1 MAHRTVAIFSDDE
14 TGPLLADAAQR
25 VGVEPHLFFVKPP
38 SKPLRHPWHQ
48 ADPYLPPEQLGTV
61 IQEAMGTPLGIVS
74 CIEQLSVNL
83 ARTAEWLGIP
93 PGPVT
98 ACEILR
104 SKSRMK
110 SVWETAGVR
119 TPSSA
124 LIQRTSE
131 LQSARLDYPVIVK
144 PTHGAASAG
153 VRIVGNEQELVKQ
166 IRQIFRFNATTLGNE
181 AVEQPGA
188 LIEEYIDGE
197 EYSVDTIW
205 YKGQPLMDGI
215 MSKGNP
221 QGPTFPDRL
230 YFTDPSLDEEIEQQL
245 LALSHAAVSAAGVY
259 SGASHTEIRMRKQEG
274 YVLEAALRPG
284 AGGCF
289 YELFERATGLPFS
302 EAFILVSLGAHS
314 PDDIR
319 YLKELSSRSAKHKT
333 RMYWYNM
340 GYKGY
345 GIINSIHGTEKV
357 LSNPYVSKLAIRKN
371 TGDYLSPESDSFAYF
386 GWITG
391 QLPEPDPALDY
402 HEWLSRL
409 ETSIEIGYKT
419 S

>member
-1 MAHRTVAIFSDDE
+1 MAHRTVAIFSNDV
-14 TGPLLADAAQR
+14 TGPLLADAAER
-25 VGVEPHLFFVKPP
+25 VGVEPHLFFLKPP
-38 SKPLRHPWHQ
+38 SNLFRHPWHEV
-48 ADPYLPPEQLGTV
+48 DPYLPPEQLGKA
-61 IQEAMGTPLGIVS
+61 IQALMGTPLGIVS
-74 CIEQLSVNL
+74 CIEQMSVNL
-83 ARTAEWLGIP
+83 ARTAEWLKIS
-93 PGPVT
+93 PGPV
-98 ACEILR
+98 AAYEILR

-110 SVWETAGVR
+110 TIWKTAGVR
-119 TPSSA
+119 TPASS
-124 LIQRTSE
+124 LIRRTSE
-131 LQSARLDYPVIVK
+131 LQSNSFDYPVIVK

-153 VRIVGNEQELVKQ
+153 VRIVRNEQELLKQ
-166 IRQIFRFNATTLGNE
+166 IKQIFRFNATTLGTE

-205 YKGQPLMDGI
+205 YKGQPLFDGI

-230 YFTDPSLDEEIEQQL
+230 YFTDPSLDEKIEQQL

-259 SGASHTEIRMRKQEG
+259 NGASHTEIRLRNQEG

-284 AGGCF
+284 AAGCF
-289 YELFERATGLPFS
+289 YELFEQASGLPFS
-302 EAFILVSLGAHS
+302 EAFILVSLGSHS

-319 YLKELSSRSAKHKT
+319 YLNELSSSSAKQKT

-340 GYKGY
+340 GYKGH

-357 LSNPYVSKLAIRKN
+357 LSKPYVSKLTIRKKA
-371 TGDYLSPESDSFAYF
+371 GDYLSPESDSFAYF

-391 QLPEPDPALDY
+391 QLPEADSVGDY
-402 HEWLSRL
+402 HELLNRL